1 MITQSPFETDFMFEP
16 TDTTSKQPSLPPTAL
31 GAEVPRR
38 DVKGGLAGYTPCIW
52 FMSAGLIGL
61 ARVRRR
67 TALDG
72 REGEIE

>member
-1 MITQSPFETDFMFEP
+1 
-16 TDTTSKQPSLPPTAL
+16 LPPTAL